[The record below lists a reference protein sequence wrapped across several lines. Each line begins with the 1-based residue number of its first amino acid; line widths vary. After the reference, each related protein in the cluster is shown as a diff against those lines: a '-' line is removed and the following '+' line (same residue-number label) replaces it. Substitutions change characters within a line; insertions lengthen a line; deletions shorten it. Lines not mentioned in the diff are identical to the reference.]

1 MPFGKPFCR
10 AGPETMSWAAATC
23 AERAFASRGRAVAAI
38 DLGTNNCRLM
48 IAKPRKSGFAVVAT
62 YSQIVRL
69 GEGLAATGRLSEA
82 AMDRT
87 VGALQECAEM
97 IARWDVAGI
106 RAVATEAC
114 RSAQNGPAFI
124 ERVRLET
131 GLRLEVIGP
140 AEEARLALVSCAP
153 LVSRRAGKA
162 VLFDIGGGSTEI
174 SFLESLAEKRP
185 VLLKTI
191 SLPVGVVRVAE
202 ANPSPFSIE
211 AHRRV
216 RGELAEAVGRAA
228 PEGFLNSLDPER
240 DHLIGTSGTATSLA
254 AFHKGLR
261 RYRRREIDGC
271 WLASS
276 EIHAA
281 AEALRGLG
289 QEGRAE
295 TPYVGAG
302 RADLIMP
309 GCAILEGILE
319 ATGLTNLR
327 VADRGLREGVV
338 TELLAER
345 SAARQRAASPA
356 ALSAE

>member
-1 MPFGKPFCR
+1 
-10 AGPETMSWAAATC
+10 MSWAAATC

-48 IAKPRKSGFAVVAT
+48 IAKRRKSGFAVVAT
-62 YSQIVRL
+62 FSRIVRL
-69 GEGLAATGRLSEA
+69 GEGLVATGRLAEG

-87 VGALQECAEM
+87 VDALKECAEI
-97 IARWDVAGI
+97 IARWDVASV

-114 RSAQNGPAFI
+114 RSAGNGAAFL
-124 ERVRLET
+124 ERVRRET

-140 AEEARLALVSCAP
+140 AEEARLALISCSP
-153 LVSRRAGKA
+153 LISRRAGRA

-174 SFLESLAEKRP
+174 SFLEVGHDHEPELC
-185 VLLKTI
+185 KTI

-202 ANPSPFSIE
+202 AHPVPFTVE
-211 AHRRV
+211 AYRKV
-216 RGELAEAVGRAA
+216 RADMAAAVREQGPRSFLAA
-228 PEGFLNSLDPER
+228 LDPAN

-254 AFHKGLR
+254 AFHKGLK
-261 RYRRREIDGC
+261 RYRRREIDGS
-271 WLASS
+271 WLGS
-276 EIHAA
+276 EEIAA
-281 AEALRGLG
+281 AAKALRSLG

-295 TPYVGAG
+295 TPCVGSG

-309 GCAILEGILE
+309 GCALLEGILE
-319 ATGLTNLR
+319 ATGLRNVR

-345 SAARQRAASPA
+345 SAARHAAAAA